1 LRTEV
6 VVLLKTRLFA
16 AVRHELA
23 TVYRIDMNFYR
34 AMKSQQQG
42 STLTGFI
49 IGLVVGLAVAVVVAL
64 LINKTSTPFT
74 NNKQGKAENEVATG
88 QLQDP
93 NKPLYG
99 KQDAVKDAVQEVA
112 KQSASKAVEAQA
124 KANAP
129 ASAAATTAPHAA
141 TAPASATA
149 PTTAASNAAVTEDKY
164 IYFLQIGA
172 FKEQA
177 DAEGARAKM
186 ALLGLEAKV
195 SEKVGDTGTLY
206 RVRIGPF
213 NQMDEVNKMRSK
225 MTENGVD
232 AAIVRTTK

>member
-1 LRTEV
+1 
-6 VVLLKTRLFA
+6 
-16 AVRHELA
+16 
-23 TVYRIDMNFYR
+23 MNFYR

-112 KQSASKAVEAQA
+112 KQSATKAVEAQA

-129 ASAAATTAPHAA
+129 ASTAATTATTAA
-141 TAPASATA
+141 APASAAA

-195 SEKVGDTGTLY
+195 SEKAGDTGTLY

>member
-112 KQSASKAVEAQA
+112 KQSATKAVEAQA

-129 ASAAATTAPHAA
+129 ASTAATTAA
-141 TAPASATA
+141 APASAAA

-195 SEKVGDTGTLY
+195 SEKAGDTGTLY

>member
-1 LRTEV
+1 
-6 VVLLKTRLFA
+6 
-16 AVRHELA
+16 
-23 TVYRIDMNFYR
+23 MNFYR

-74 NNKQGKAENEVATG
+74 NKQGKAENEVATG

-99 KQDAVKDAVQEVA
+99 KPDAVKDAAQEVA
-112 KQSASKAVEAQA
+112 KQSASKAVEAQV

-129 ASAAATTAPHAA
+129 ASAAATTVA
-141 TAPASATA
+141 APASAPVVA
-149 PTTAASNAAVTEDKY
+149 PSTAASGAAVSEDKY

-195 SEKVGDTGTLY
+195 SEKAGDTGTLY

>member
-1 LRTEV
+1 
-6 VVLLKTRLFA
+6 
-16 AVRHELA
+16 
-23 TVYRIDMNFYR
+23 MNFYR

-49 IGLVVGLAVAVVVAL
+49 IGLVLGLAVAVVVAL

-129 ASAAATTAPHAA
+129 ASAAATNATTAAHAA
-141 TAPASATA
+141 TAPASAAA
-149 PTTAASNAAVTEDKY
+149 PTAASNAAVTEDKY

-195 SEKVGDTGTLY
+195 SEKAGDTGTLY